1 MISSIRIYFFLV
13 FFYCATTLNAQIP
26 SDLYKRII
34 ASKKSDTEI
43 DKYWNEILRIDQ
55 TILLKESNGSKYDSL
70 SIDNLIKAEIMLEK
84 HGTHRFDGSK
94 TPVPVE
100 NFSHCKLGKANLI
113 LWEFMKEL
121 EDHEGIYQNYG
132 SYFKAW
138 GLNVIALNFY
148 GYYVLEKDSLHRKL
162 ASQLDEF
169 KSSSI
174 VEDLN
179 SVFED
184 SKKIRLLK
192 TKKTL
197 GTWKVSSVTPAYSEQ
212 KSTVICL
219 KSDNNYYLEFDKFSC
234 PIRLNAKQVSEN
246 RMEFSPDGA
255 PFGWVF
261 VLENKKN
268 LSLLS
273 DSGEL
278 LISYESL

>member
-1 MISSIRIYFFLV
+1 MISSIRIYFILL
-13 FFYCATTLNAQIP
+13 FFFCANTLNAQIP

-55 TILLKESNGSKYDSL
+55 TVLLKESNSSKYDSL
-70 SIDNLIKAEIMLEK
+70 SIDNLIKAALMLEN
-84 HGTHRFDGSK
+84 HGALRFSDNQI
-94 TPVPVE
+94 PVPIV
-100 NFSHCKLGKANLI
+100 NYSHCNFGKANLI

-121 EDHEGIYQNYG
+121 NDHEGVYQNYG
-132 SYFKAW
+132 SNFEAW
-138 GLNVIALNFY
+138 GLDFIAFNFY
-148 GYYVLEKDSLHRKL
+148 GYSVLDQDSLHRKL
-162 ASQLDEF
+162 ASQLDDF
-169 KSSSI
+169 KSTST
-174 VEDLN
+174 VDDLN

-184 SKKIRLLK
+184 SKKIRSLK

-197 GTWKVSSVTPAYSEQ
+197 GTWKWSSETPTNSEQ

-219 KSDNNYYLEFDKFSC
+219 KSDNNYYLEFDKSSC

-246 RMEFSPDGA
+246 RIEFSPDGA
-255 PFGWVF
+255 PFGWIF

-268 LSLLS
+268 LSLIS